1 MIKFSP
7 GAIPKEVGD
16 QICALNESR
25 YHSRPRSA
33 AGALWHN
40 KCITFKKSGGKKVC
54 PSWLA
59 RCTVTRWPGG
69 ETRPSSTLPSE
80 EKWDLRV
87 TLSHN
92 QPEVSKTI
100 VVLSYIIAARL
111 FVKLPALLTANHHC
125 MPRGIIITETR
136 VIKPR
141 TMLIKVELF
150 VRVNSVSAI
159 NFVSHLCVCSVRE
172 RAREGYVV
180 SRNNLL

>member
-59 RCTVTRWPGG
+59 RWHGDREEKRGPPRRG
-69 ETRPSSTLPSE
+69 PSE

-125 MPRGIIITETR
+125 MPGGIIITETR